1 MFLIG
6 FDLAFVI
13 IYLSYLSLRTYGLAW
28 TYHEWAAI
36 LGTDIL
42 AVGACLMFPRLAFV
56 TLSDNLMIL
65 ALRSML
71 VEFSL
76 LSQYLRADA
85 LPRSSEL
92 TAAFDHPFD

>member
-1 MFLIG
+1 MLIYI
-6 FDLAFVI
+6 F
-13 IYLSYLSLRTYGLAW
+13 YLSLRTYGLAW

-36 LGTDIL
+36 LGNDIL

-56 TLSDNLMIL
+56 TLQDNLMIL

-76 LSQYLRADA
+76 LSKSASTLEVG
-85 LPRSSEL
+85 RS
-92 TAAFDHPFD
+92 A